1 MARTPSLTREQA
13 EALIGS
19 ADTLIITSDNRQLLR
34 KWCSAIGFKSSDAY
48 KFSNVQLA
56 NLYHERGPRGTVV
69 APVVQPVAAPVAP
82 VVADD
87 ASKALA
93 TLISALSKGMV
104 VDAAKVAEIVA
115 PMIDQ
120 SKRDMAEFVAD
131 AIANNT
137 IKTVL
142 EIRTPDAT
150 RQISGTVHKVT
161 PTVIKLAA
169 IGHEVMLVGPAAAG
183 KTTIGKQ
190 VAVALDIP
198 FHITST
204 VFDTHELLGFV
215 DGMGKYHSTAF
226 RYAFEHG
233 GIWVA
238 DEIDAWDASALL
250 AANSA
255 LANGYATFP
264 DSELPINR
272 HPNFRVLATANTFG
286 HGADRVYVGRNELDA
301 ASLDRFAVIAMDY
314 DADLELQYANGN
326 LDWYQRVTNVR
337 RQVRDKGIR
346 HVVSSRAIIKGVAA
360 LSAGI
365 AWSDVEDIYLFKGMS
380 KADRAKIA

>member
-1 MARTPSLTREQA
+1 MARTASMTREQA
-13 EALIGS
+13 EFLIGS
-19 ADTLIITSDNRQLLR
+19 ADDLVVTSENRQLLR
-34 KWCSAIGFKSSDAY
+34 KWCSAIGFKSVDAY

-56 NLYHERGPRGTVV
+56 QLYHERGPRGTVV
-69 APVVQPVAAPVAP
+69 APVVQAVSAPVAP

-104 VDAAKVAEIVA
+104 VDAAKVAEIVG
-115 PMIDQ
+115 PMID
-120 SKRDMAEFVAD
+120 A
-131 AIANNT
+131 AIAK
-137 IKTVL
+137 IEIPVAKTVL
-142 EIRTPDAT
+142 EVRTPDAT
-150 RQISGTVHKVT
+150 RQIVGTVHKVT

-169 IGHEVMLVGPAAAG
+169 IGHDVMLVGPAAAG

-226 RYAFEHG
+226 RHAFEHG

-264 DSELPINR
+264 DSELPIDR

-314 DADLELQYANGN
+314 DADLELQYSNGN
-326 LDWYQRVTNVR
+326 LDWYQRVTDVR

-365 AWSDVEDIYLFKGMS
+365 EWSDVEDIYLFKGMS

>member
-19 ADTLIITSDNRQLLR
+19 ADTLIVTSENRQLLR

-115 PMIDQ
+115 PMID
-120 SKRDMAEFVAD
+120 E
-131 AIANNT
+131 AIAK
-137 IKTVL
+137 IEIPVAKTVL
-142 EIRTPDAT
+142 EIRSPDAT
-150 RQISGTVHKVT
+150 RQISGSVHKVT
-161 PTVIKLAA
+161 PTVIKLAS
-169 IGHEVMLVGPAAAG
+169 IGHDVMLVGPAAAG

-215 DGMGKYHSTAF
+215 DGVGKYHSTAF
-226 RYAFEHG
+226 RHAFEHG

-264 DSELPINR
+264 DSELPIDR

-326 LDWYQRVTNVR
+326 LDWYQRVTSVR

-360 LSAGI
+360 LSAGLT
-365 AWSDVEDIYLFKGMS
+365 WSDVEDIYLFKGMS